1 MAETAALQF
10 QGTMPQQGEV
20 PGAQQSLESAG
31 ITTSGAPVQTE
42 GARGGFLGKLFGKG
56 EKGADTPAAQ
66 GISPMT
72 LPQRPDIAAG
82 MTDVAG
88 RIGLNVEPV
97 IGGAPRVTVPTPDS
111 GMVIGVDTPS
121 NGTIIDDGAK
131 MIVKRDPWTGGR
143 RPSGAQTGEATAVDS
158 VSQMAVGQA
167 EFAAQDGGSS
177 DVGLGNTVGNNESGD
192 GTAAMQA
199 ADEIVA
205 AGADVATGQG
215 LENTG
220 VVNDES
226 EAAAPT
232 GDATIA
238 SGTEEV
244 TREDSVGEAT
254 QGNSGEPDMS
264 GVGVPPPGETDPKM
278 TPPAPRELTQDEQ
291 DAQADR
297 EEAAVDA
304 QRLID
309 EGLGEDPAPTEGASG
324 DAAPAIDAAASGDAL
339 AAQMR
344 DQGVITGDGEDQ
356 VIDATVAPGASAE
369 AQMTDEVVGQTESGI
384 DSSAP
389 AVDSAVAE
397 EPVLPVESPV
407 VVGEEPAQDAAVEV
421 TSSGVA
427 SDADESTGQSEDGAS
442 DDDGATDDAT
452 PQDPY
457 RVEMEKDPANDPAAI
472 LEDLHNSAA
481 VSTVD
486 NVGNI
491 LSGMKEANQASQE
504 EADRLGEMPLRDA
517 IQELRGK
524 DEGEVNQLIKRLAW
538 AHAFKNLEKQG
549 ITTLSGVEDTKKA
562 IEEIR
567 GMQELLKLFLE
578 ESGDKGGGWEAT
590 SGLTEP
596 AEEPND
602 PSGASLIKIA
612 DAA

>member
-10 QGTMPQQGEV
+10 QGAMPQQGEV
-20 PGAQQSLESAG
+20 PGAPPLESAG

-56 EKGADTPAAQ
+56 EKGADAPAAQ

-111 GMVIGVDTPS
+111 GMVIGADTPS

-143 RPSGAQTGEATAVDS
+143 RPSGAQTGETTAVDS
-158 VSQMAVGQA
+158 MSQMAVGQA
-167 EFAAQDGGSS
+167 EVAAQDGGSS
-177 DVGLGNTVGNNESGD
+177 DVGLGNAVGNNESGD
-192 GTAAMQA
+192 GIVAMQA

-220 VVNDES
+220 VANDES
-226 EAAAPT
+226 ETEAPT
-232 GDATIA
+232 GDATIT

-278 TPPAPRELTQDEQ
+278 IPPAPRELTQDEQ

-304 QRLID
+304 QRLIN
-309 EGLGEDPAPTEGASG
+309 EGLGEDPAPTGGASG

-356 VIDATVAPGASAE
+356 VIDATAPVVNE
-369 AQMTDEVVGQTESGI
+369 APDEPVMTDEVIGQTEEAA
-384 DSSAP
+384 DVRAP
-389 AVDSAVAE
+389 EENAAVDVPAMPAE
-397 EPVLPVESPV
+397 QSV
-407 VVGEEPAQDAAVEV
+407 VVGEDAAVEV
-421 TSSGVA
+421 A
-427 SDADESTGQSEDGAS
+427 SNYVVPDADESTGQSEDGAS
-442 DDDGATDDAT
+442 DDDGDTNDAISK
-452 PQDPY
+452 DPY
-457 RVEMEKDPANDPAAI
+457 RAAMEKDPANDSARI
-472 LEDLHNSAA
+472 LEELHKSDAGPTTDSAGD
-481 VSTVD
+481 V
-486 NVGNI
+486 I
-491 LSGMKEANQASQE
+491 SGLREINQTLQE
-504 EADRLGEMPLRDA
+504 EADRLVEMPLRDA
-517 IQELRGK
+517 MQELRGK
-524 DEGEVNQLIKRLAW
+524 DGAEAKKISTRLAW

-549 ITTLSGVEDTKKA
+549 ITTLSSIEDVKKVT
-562 IEEIR
+562 EEIR
-567 GMQELLKLFLE
+567 GMEELLKLFLE
-578 ESGDKGGGWEAT
+578 ESGEKGGGWDVT
-590 SGLTEP
+590 KGLTP
-596 AEEPND
+596 VVDEPND

>member
-1 MAETAALQF
+1 MAEAALQF
-10 QGTMPQQGEV
+10 PGTMPQQSEV
-20 PGAQQSLESAG
+20 PGAQQPPEVGVSP
-31 ITTSGAPVQTE
+31 SGAPVQTE
-42 GARGGFLGKLFGKG
+42 GGRGGILGKLFGKG
-56 EKGADTPAAQ
+56 EKGADAPAAQ

-143 RPSGAQTGEATAVDS
+143 RPSGAQTGETTAVDNA
-158 VSQMAVGQA
+158 SQIAIGQA
-167 EFAAQDGGSS
+167 EVAAQDGGSS
-177 DVGLGNTVGNNESGD
+177 DAGLGNTVGNNESGD
-192 GTAAMQA
+192 GAAAMQA

-220 VVNDES
+220 VANDES

-264 GVGVPPPGETDPKM
+264 GVGVPPPGETDPNM
-278 TPPAPRELTQDEQ
+278 IPAAPRELTQDEQ

-344 DQGVITGDGEDQ
+344 DQGVITGEGEDQ

-369 AQMTDEVVGQTESGI
+369 AQMTDEVVGQPDERV
-384 DSSAP
+384 DANAP
-389 AVDSAVAE
+389 SVDGAVAE
-397 EPVLPVESPV
+397 ERVLPVESPV
-407 VVGEEPAQDAAVEV
+407 VVGEEPAQDAAAE
-421 TSSGVA
+421 VA
-427 SDADESTGQSEDGAS
+427 SSDVAPDADESTGQSEDGAS
-442 DDDGATDDAT
+442 DDDGNTDDVT

-457 RVEMEKDPANDPAAI
+457 RAAMEKDPANDPAAI
-472 LEDLHNSAA
+472 LEDLHKSAA

-486 NVGNI
+486 NAGNI
-491 LSGMKEANQASQE
+491 LSGMKEANQALQE
-504 EADRLGEMPLRDA
+504 EVERIVEMPLRDA

-549 ITTLSGVEDTKKA
+549 ITTLSSVEDTKKVT
-562 IEEIR
+562 EEIR

-596 AEEPND
+596 VEQPND